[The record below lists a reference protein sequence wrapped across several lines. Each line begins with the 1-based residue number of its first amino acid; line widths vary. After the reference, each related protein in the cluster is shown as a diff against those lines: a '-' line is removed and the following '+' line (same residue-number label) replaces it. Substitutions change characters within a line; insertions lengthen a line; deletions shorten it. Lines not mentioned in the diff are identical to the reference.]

1 MGGERGRGL
10 ADGMTV
16 TGTPQPGPVAA
27 QVDDDPSARSEPAI
41 LLPRRR
47 PGHIGPVHLAQ
58 LLLIELAVVA
68 VVVALHGGI
77 LAVGVT
83 VGSGALVLLVTLTRA
98 QGRWWLERQLMTRR
112 YRRRRTS
119 GTPHADDPR
128 LAELRRLAPGLTVE
142 NVSVADGAQVGV
154 ARDDSGWYAVAAVTP
169 RAPGRDGSHGL
180 PLDLLAAALAE
191 ADQPGAALQV
201 VTQTVPAPS
210 LDTHPSSPAAQSYR
224 QLLASFGSLPVPADS
239 VTWVAVRLDA
249 RPLAEVVL
257 DRTAD
262 LNVAPAVVAALA
274 RRVLK
279 ALRHVGV
286 SYRLLDADALLD
298 ALARAC
304 DLAPVS
310 DPAQPAPEPREDWR
324 AWHSGRLAHRSFWVR
339 RWPPVAQAST
349 FLDWVS
355 TAPAVTTTVALTLV
369 PWEDGRMADLRALI
383 RVAAPDD
390 ALGGVCDTLLQGAR
404 QMGAELFALDGEQ
417 GPAVYA
423 SAPTGGGAR

>member
-1 MGGERGRGL
+1 
-10 ADGMTV
+10 MTV

-27 QVDDDPSARSEPAI
+27 RVNDASARSEPAI
-41 LLPRRR
+41 LLPRRC

-58 LLLIELAVVA
+58 LLLIEAAVVA

-83 VGSGALVLLVTLTRA
+83 VVCGVLVLLISLGRRR
-98 QGRWWLERQLMTRR
+98 GRWWLERQLMIRR
-112 YRRRRTS
+112 YRRRRAVAS
-119 GTPHADDPR
+119 GTPHAEDPR
-128 LAELRRLAPGLTVE
+128 LGELRRLAPGLTVE

-154 ARDDSGWYAVAAVTP
+154 ARDDSGWYAVATVTP
-169 RAPGRDGSHGL
+169 RASSGDNPGGL

-249 RPLAEVVL
+249 RSLAEVVL

-262 LNVAPAVVAALA
+262 LDVAPAVVAALA

-279 ALRHVGV
+279 TLRHVGV

-298 ALARAC
+298 ELARAC
-304 DLAPVS
+304 DLAPVT
-310 DPAQPAPEPREDWR
+310 DPAQPAPEPREEWQT
-324 AWHSGRLAHRSFWVR
+324 WHSRRLAHRSFWVR
-339 RWPPVAQAST
+339 RWPPVAQASA

-355 TAPAVTTTVALTLV
+355 TAPSATTTVALTLV
-369 PWEDGRMADLRALI
+369 PWEDGRMADLRALV
-383 RVAAPDD
+383 RMAAPDD
-390 ALGGVCDTLLQGAR
+390 ALAGVCETLLRGAE
-404 QMGAELFALDGEQ
+404 QMRAELFPLDGEQ